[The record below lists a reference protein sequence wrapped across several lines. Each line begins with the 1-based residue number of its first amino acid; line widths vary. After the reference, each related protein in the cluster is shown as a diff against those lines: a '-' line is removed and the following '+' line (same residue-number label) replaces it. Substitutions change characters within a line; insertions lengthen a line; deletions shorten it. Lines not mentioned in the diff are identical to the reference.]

1 MILAGFVVEMVDG
14 LRGGASKTV
23 RSQAEPGN
31 ERKLMLGAIHA
42 GVQGDFSCDKPFSC
56 RNALE
61 LCSTVFSLLA
71 R

>member
-42 GVQGDFSCDKPFSC
+42 GVQGDLFLRQAF
-56 RNALE
+56 
-61 LCSTVFSLLA
+61 LLP
-71 R
+71 